1 MVSTPSDSPLDGVL
15 ADTPSLTR
23 PYRPPP
29 PKRRKVSMFCTAG
42 HTGLRREG
50 GGHGGFPVDATT
62 TPTNSLGEGG
72 SGGRTPRPGAPC
84 APAGCLAASAA
95 AVALDYVAWYQR
107 TVARCG
113 GPGYL
118 TPLREGVVS
127 LAAILPGCDVANATW
142 NGTAPGSG
150 RANSFR
156 FWYQKGGQVIL
167 LPK

>member
-29 PKRRKVSMFCTAG
+29 KRRKVSMFCTAG
-42 HTGLRREG
+42 HTGLRRDG
-50 GGHGGFPVDATT
+50 GGGMEASPWTRQPLRPTPWGRGDQGVEPHALGLPV
-62 TPTNSLGEGG
+62 PL
-72 SGGRTPRPGAPC
+72 PGAWPR
-84 APAGCLAASAA
+84 APPPWRWTTLPGTSALWPGVAAPDTS
-95 AVALDYVAWYQR
+95 
-107 TVARCG
+107 
-113 GPGYL
+113 P
-118 TPLREGVVS
+118 PLREGVVS

-156 FWYQKGGQVIL
+156 FWSQKGGQVIL